1 MKIFIKKSINIIV
14 VGAMMLFAAS
24 CDLALQ
30 EKWEYVPEPFGNRPT
45 GMTAYDWM
53 LMINGDTTYNDDDG
67 LPQFQFML
75 DAIERAGVFELY
87 NNPDAQQ
94 TYFLLR
100 NSAFNGGGQLIAN
113 MTGDSENPL
122 DSISPDRLAH
132 ALKYHIIDE
141 TMSQTDIPK
150 NDFHLYYQSLIPGD
164 TGVVEIN
171 KRLFNQE
178 IRINASIA
186 RVGGGTTPTTMP
198 SSSKGATVVLHN
210 FIFTNGIGHQLNGY
224 VRYQPF

>member
-1 MKIFIKKSINIIV
+1 MKIFIRNSINIFV
-14 VGAMMLFAAS
+14 VGFMIIITTS

-53 LMINGDTTYNDDDG
+53 LMINNDDTYNDDDG
-67 LPQFQFML
+67 IPQFQYML
-75 DAIERAGVFELY
+75 EAIEHTGLLELY
-87 NNPDAQQ
+87 NDPNSEQ

-113 MTGDSENPL
+113 MTGDSNTPIE
-122 DSISPDRLAH
+122 SISPDRLEH
-132 ALKYHIIDE
+132 VLRYHILDE
-141 TMSQTDIPK
+141 SLSQTDIPK
-150 NDFHLYYQSLIPGD
+150 NDFHLYYQSLVPGD

-178 IRINASIA
+178 IRINTSIA

-198 SSSKGATVVLHN
+198 SSSKGASVALHN